1 MIDPIAIIATAAV
14 AAFAVGAFIALEQDC
29 KETLNEDEKQWVKS
43 ERLYRRTMAIIQQD
57 RAEARK

>member
-14 AAFAVGAFIALEQDC
+14 AAFAIGAFIALEQDR
-29 KETLNEDEKQWVKS
+29 KETLNEDEKQIKS

-57 RAEARK
+57 RAEVRK